1 LIKFTDQNSISMT
14 IKNHITSFLSILVIT
29 SLLISCNSG
38 KKDLKQ
44 GNYYSAVMKSVKK
57 LRSHPNNKKS
67 RETLLNGYPM
77 SVDWF
82 LDQSNNML
90 ASSNP
95 YKWKAV
101 LTSYERINNMY
112 EEIRK
117 SPGALQVIP
126 NPKNYYSELV
136 DARQKAA
143 EESYALGE
151 KALNQKTR
159 EAAKQAYFNFRDVNR
174 FVPGYKDVHKKIDE
188 AKFYATLKVI
198 VEQIPVPSLSYQVSA
213 NFFQDKIEEYLHSY
227 NKNEFVR
234 FYSPKE
240 AETENLKYPDQI
252 LRLQFRDFVVGQTH
266 VKERIETIE
275 RDSVKV
281 GEVKVADSSI
291 VVYSTVKAKLTTFR
305 KEVISNGILN
315 FIVMDA
321 NNKSVLTSENM
332 GGEFVWFSE
341 WGNFNGDERALTK
354 EQLKIARSREIP
366 PPNPQDLFVLFTEPI
381 YDQLT
386 RKVRYFYDRY

>member
-1 LIKFTDQNSISMT
+1 M
-14 IKNHITSFLSILVIT
+14 KNHLVNLLSIIFLAT
-29 SLLISCNSG
+29 LLISCNSG
-38 KKDLKQ
+38 KKDLKR
-44 GNYYSAVMKSVKK
+44 GDYYAAVIKSVKK
-57 LRSHPNNKKS
+57 LRSRPNNKKS
-67 RETLLNGYPM
+67 KETLLNGYPM
-77 SVDWF
+77 SVAWF
-82 LDQSNNML
+82 LDQSKNML
-90 ASSNP
+90 ASNDP
-95 YKWKAV
+95 YKWKSA
-101 LTSYERINNMY
+101 LTSYEKINNMY

-136 DARQKAA
+136 NARQKAA
-143 EESYALGE
+143 EESYVLGE
-151 KALNQKTR
+151 KAFSQKTR
-159 EAAKQAYFNFRDVNR
+159 ESAKQAYFNFIDVNH
-174 FVPGYKDVHKKIDE
+174 FVPGFKDVNSKIDE
-188 AKFYATLKVI
+188 AKFYATLKVV

-213 NFFQDKIEEYLHSY
+213 NFFQDKIEEYLHGY

-252 LRLQFRDFVVGQTH
+252 LRLQFRDFVVGRTH
-266 VKERIETIE
+266 VKERVETLE
-275 RDSVKV
+275 RDSIKV
-281 GEVKVADSSI
+281 GEVKVVDSTI
-291 VVYSTVKAKLTTFR
+291 AVYSTVKAKLTTFR

-315 FIVMDA
+315 FLVLDA

-332 GGEFVWFSE
+332 GGEFIWFSE

-354 EQLKIARSREIP
+354 EQLKIARSREIQ